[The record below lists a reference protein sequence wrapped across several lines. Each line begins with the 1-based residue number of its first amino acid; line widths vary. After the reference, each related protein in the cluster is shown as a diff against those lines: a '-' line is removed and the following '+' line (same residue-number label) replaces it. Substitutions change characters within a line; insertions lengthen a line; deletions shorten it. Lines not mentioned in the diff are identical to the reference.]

1 MAEIKQT
8 AEILPVSHI
17 NLERVSFDFQKME
30 NENIKAWE
38 YGKGPLY
45 GYKSYKDY
53 INDEQHGMCLICGKK
68 HIEYY
73 HHINQQK
80 NGRYDHVS
88 NIAGLCWD
96 CHYGP
101 KGVHN
106 CQETADRLEELKSA
120 ARQKYQVGLLN
131 SVMPKLIEEVSKY
144 CTAKGIVFNVTDGKT
159 TAETRDK
166 YALQKDHCVDAYA
179 ISLAGRDIDKSVPV
193 LADTIYMKR
202 RFKKKSKNIIAA
214 RNQRKYYLD
223 GKLVAV
229 NRHKA
234 TDQKENSLE
243 EFMADYAETHFEKEC
258 NQLIHRLTIKPAKRI
273 YTYRKE
279 EFVAPLHPGDL
290 VSYEKTNKIKG
301 NTKTLVFP
309 AASVEYSETLRSKNG
324 VKWTEREWEVG
335 INENKVRKAKFCRR
349 LQSGCLQ
356 VVDVCSTGEYLKK
369 VETEQRKLNERNKK
383 SEKTA

>member
-1 MAEIKQT
+1 M
-8 AEILPVSHI
+8 SHI
-17 NLERVSFDFQKME
+17 TLERVSFDFQKLE

-53 INDEQHGMCLICGKK
+53 IDDEQHGRCLICGKK

-101 KGVHN
+101 EGVHN

-120 ARQKYQVGLLN
+120 ARQRYQVGLLN

-144 CTAKGIVFNVTDGKT
+144 CDAKGIVFTVIDGKT
-159 TAETRDK
+159 TAETREK
-166 YALQKDHCVDAYA
+166 YGLQKDHCVDAYA
-179 ISLAGRDIDKSVPV
+179 VSLTGREIDKSNAV
-193 LADTIYMKR
+193 LSDVIYTKR

-214 RNQRKYYLD
+214 RNLREYYLD
-223 GKLVAV
+223 GKLVAM

-243 EFMADYAETHFEKEC
+243 EFMAAYAETHSEKGC
-258 NQLIHRLTIKPAKRI
+258 NQMMHKLVIKPAKRT

-279 EFVAPLHPGDL
+279 GLVAPIRPGDL
-290 VSYEKTNKIKG
+290 VEYRKVNKVKG
-301 NTKTLVFP
+301 NTKTAVFP
-309 AASVEYSETLRSKNG
+309 AVSVEYAEVVRSKAG
-324 VKWTEREWEVG
+324 SKWTEREWKVG
-335 INENKVRKAKFCRR
+335 VNENKVRKAKFCRY
-349 LQSGCLQ
+349 LHGGCLQ
-356 VVDVCSTGEYLKK
+356 TVDAIATAKYLQQVAVK
-369 VETEQRKLNERNKK
+369 EAKLKAKREA
-383 SEKTA
+383 EKAGKPKALKPAA